1 MLNQFILV
9 GRVESI
15 DKEDN
20 KCILTLR
27 IPRNYKNENGK
38 YDNDIVKIQVFDS
51 LSDKVSKYCKKDE
64 MAGIRGIIQS
74 DNILLAEKISILSS
88 KKEKD
93 SD

>member
-27 IPRNYKNENGK
+27 IPRNYKKENGK

-51 LSDKVSKYCKKDE
+51 LSDKVSEYCKKDE
-64 MAGIRGIIQS
+64 MAGIRGKIQS
-74 DNILLAEKISILSS
+74 DNILLAEKISFLGS
-88 KKEKD
+88 KQ
-93 SD
+93 